1 MQRGYR
7 GVAGAPVRP
16 YAQFVVNAGNA
27 CWLDLVFLD
36 RFNNLATP
44 TTVSYRIDNLTT
56 DDVVLQDTTASSPA
70 SSMTLTIPASLNTI
84 NSDIGQTSQINQVL
98 VTATFADGSQSKEV
112 FIYELIALQ
121 TVGGA

>member
-7 GVAGAPVRP
+7 GVAGSPVRP
-16 YAQFVVNAGNA
+16 YIQFAVNAGSDV
-27 CWLDLVFLD
+27 WLDLTFLD

-44 TTVSYRIDNLTT
+44 TSVSYRIDNLTT
-56 DDVVLQDTTASSPA
+56 DDVVLQDTAASAIGSTMTIQLPA
-70 SSMTLTIPASLNTI
+70 SI
-84 NSDIGQTSQINQVL
+84 NIISSDIGQTSQINQVL
-98 VTATFADGSQSKEV
+98 VTAVFADGSQSKEV